1 MCRIDTHMAEMYDLW
16 NLLGNVMRSMVR
28 EGAIEGVNVDEFM
41 RLHRAERDALDRLDV
56 IDLALGASQYR
67 ENRRPFSYRL
77 NADNTARILRM
88 RRLRD
93 KRARVGVLCSALD
106 RAQADALRAELHTH
120 TLHLIQLGSQYER
133 DCAEAEKDR
142 LYADELQLRQLRLLR
157 ERGLAL

>member
-16 NLLGNVMRSMVR
+16 RLLGEVTRGMVR
-28 EGAIEGVNVDEFM
+28 EGAIDGVNVDEFM

-56 IDLALGASQYR
+56 IDLALGKSQLR

-88 RRLRD
+88 RRIRD

-106 RAQADALRAELHTH
+106 CAQADALRAELHTH

-133 DCAEAEKDR
+133 DCAEAKKDR

>member
-1 MCRIDTHMAEMYDLW
+1 MNVLTGRACAESTPDTHMAEMYDLW
-16 NLLGNVMRSMVR
+16 CLLGNVMRSMVR

-56 IDLALGASQYR
+56 IDLALGASQHR

-93 KRARVGVLCSALD
+93 KRARVGVLCSASAGASHSARRPPRGSSPPARWNLS
-106 RAQADALRAELHTH
+106 RARSASVESSNR
-120 TLHLIQLGSQYER
+120 
-133 DCAEAEKDR
+133 
-142 LYADELQLRQLRLLR
+142 LQL
-157 ERGLAL
+157 

>member
-1 MCRIDTHMAEMYDLW
+1 MAEMYELW
-16 NLLGNVMRSMVR
+16 RLVGEVTRGMVR
-28 EGAIEGVNVDEFM
+28 EGAIDGVNVDEFM

-56 IDLALGASQYR
+56 IDLALGMSQHR
-67 ENRRPFSYRL
+67 ENRLPFSYRL

-88 RRLRD
+88 RRIRD

-106 RAQADALRAELHTH
+106 CAQADALRAELHTH

-133 DCAEAEKDR
+133 DCAEAKKDR

-157 ERGLAL
+157 ERGLVAL

>member
-16 NLLGNVMRSMVR
+16 CLLGNVMRSMVR

-56 IDLALGASQYR
+56 IDLALGASQHR